1 MLKYSVTIQAQIAKT
16 YEVYGVN
23 LEHAKEQAH
32 YLFNSEPDTSGTY
45 GNEVIDYRLIEPEPV
60 LTAVG
65 AYERLRAYIQDI
77 TENQEPLDLLE
88 RLKP

>member
-16 YEVYGVN
+16 YEVEAVN
-23 LEHAKEQAH
+23 LEDAKEQAH
-32 YLFNSEPDTSGTY
+32 YLFNSEPDTNETY
-45 GNEVIDYRLIEPEPV
+45 GDEVIDYRLIEPEPV
-60 LTAVG
+60 LTAAS

>member
-1 MLKYSVTIQAQIAKT
+1 MIAKT
-16 YEVYGVN
+16 YEVDAIDTDFAFD
-23 LEHAKEQAH
+23 LARER
-32 YLFNSEPDTSGTY
+32 FNSEPDSSETY
-45 GNEVIDYRLIEPEPV
+45 GQEIIDYRLIEPEPV
-60 LTAVG
+60 LTAAS